1 MSKGWTLGCLR
12 AGHWVLSLWTYSAF
26 EYRIRAY
33 SDTEYGYSAF
43 EYRITAYSDTEYR
56 IRVYSDTEYGC
67 IRILN
72 TGYLTNELFLDGFF
86 FSFIFM
92 YWLYH
97 CWDVAL

>member
-1 MSKGWTLGCLR
+1 M
-12 AGHWVLSLWTYSAF
+12 
-26 EYRIRAY
+26 
-33 SDTEYGYSAF
+33 
-43 EYRITAYSDTEYR
+43 AYSDTEYR

-72 TGYLTNELFLDGFF
+72 TGYLTNDLFLDGFF

-97 CWDVAL
+97 CWDVALSINYFIIYLKVHS